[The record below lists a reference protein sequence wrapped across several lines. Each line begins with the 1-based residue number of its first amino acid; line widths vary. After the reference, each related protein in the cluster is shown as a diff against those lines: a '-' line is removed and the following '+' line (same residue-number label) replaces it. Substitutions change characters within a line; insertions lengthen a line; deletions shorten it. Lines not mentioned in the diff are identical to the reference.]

1 MNIKVKQDESGEY
14 YIDIKD
20 LAEMFDDIN
29 LISYYT
35 ITELNEGQL
44 MIEFFD
50 EQDNKISPKS
60 LQ

>member
-1 MNIKVKQDESGEY
+1 MNIKVKQDENGEY
-14 YIDIKD
+14 YIDIND
-20 LAEMFDDIN
+20 LSEMFDDIN
-29 LISYYT
+29 AISYYT
-35 ITELNEGQL
+35 ITELDEGQL